1 MGKFFRTKRISQIHD
16 PIVCAAADAVESI
29 LFCVLQG
36 APEAWQASFAR
47 NRALD
52 RAILRFLIGAH
63 LDDLRALEN
72 STAGNP
78 KDARKIP
85 TTTGSGW
92 GRGLTRTASARAR
105 NCRESEECSW
115 ADVIAPL
122 LSGQVSTAR
131 GGPAEE
137 HVDAILRLIR
147 EISWRAGGADGNFGG
162 GGSGHS
168 MSHEE
173 AEEVV
178 KEARRR
184 LPVSE
189 SASAPPGNLIDHD
202 EHRHVDDDTQPWG
215 AGGEGME
222 ARRAPWPWG
231 PRTVPASAVGAVLAL
246 AAALPPAGKL
256 LAGLTVVLQ
265 VGAEV
270 IAAAKAEAAAS
281 AGAVAAAS
289 GSAGKGAAAR
299 GGLLASASPKDTAAN
314 AGEARSSVEEV
325 SRAAERALLLYTSE
339 HCGKDPE
346 KWASVT
352 EHVRN
357 TSDGRGREEG
367 GGLHWGGGVDDAGQ
381 KLVRALLRRC
391 GEELGGKAL
400 VRALPESLDLMECLD
415 EVERSLLN
423 D

>member
-1 MGKFFRTKRISQIHD
+1 MLAS
-16 PIVCAAADAVESI
+16 
-29 LFCVLQG
+29 LQG
-36 APEAWQASFAR
+36 APEAWRSSFAR
-47 NRALD
+47 KRALD

-63 LDDLRALEN
+63 LDDLRSLEN

-78 KDARKIP
+78 KAARSTP
-85 TTTGSGW
+85 TPTSGW
-92 GRGLTRTASARAR
+92 GGGLSSTATRAR
-105 NCRESEECSW
+105 NHRDGEGSSW
-115 ADVIAPL
+115 ADAIVPL
-122 LSGQVSTAR
+122 LSGQVSRAR
-131 GGPAEE
+131 GGAAEE
-137 HVDAILRLIR
+137 HVEAILCIIR
-147 EISWRAGGADGNFGG
+147 EISWRAGRVDSSGAGDGA
-162 GGSGHS
+162 GSGRS

-178 KEARRR
+178 TEAKRR

-189 SASAPPGNLIDHD
+189 VAPAPASASGENLTDDD
-202 EHRHVDDDTQPWG
+202 EAGQADDDTQPWG
-215 AGGEGME
+215 SGGEGMG

-231 PRTVPASAVGAVLAL
+231 PRAVPASAVGAVLAL

-256 LAGLTVVLQ
+256 LAGLDVMLQ

-270 IAAAKAEAAAS
+270 VAAAKSEAAVS

-289 GSAGKGAAAR
+289 GSAGNGGAR
-299 GGLLASASPKDTAAN
+299 GHASQKDASR
-314 AGEARSSVEEV
+314 GEASETQHASVEEV
-325 SRAAERALLLYTSE
+325 CRAAERALLLYASE
-339 HCGKDPE
+339 YCGKDPE

-357 TSDGRGREEG
+357 TGDGLGRAG
-367 GGLHWGGGVDDAGQ
+367 GAPAFDGSVSVDAAGH

-400 VRALPESLDLMECLD
+400 VRALPESLTLVECLD

-423 D
+423 DQC

>member
-1 MGKFFRTKRISQIHD
+1 MGVIPRSFMPRHFCLSLMPLSLLFF
-16 PIVCAAADAVESI
+16 
-29 LFCVLQG
+29 FLQG

-52 RAILRFLIGAH
+52 RAILRYLIGAH

-72 STAGNP
+72 ATAGNS
-78 KDARKIP
+78 KATRRTP
-85 TTTGSGW
+85 TTGGGLGSE
-92 GRGLTRTASARAR
+92 LARTASARVR
-105 NCRESEECSW
+105 NRRDREECSW
-115 ADVIAPL
+115 ADAIVPL
-122 LSGQVSTAR
+122 LSGQVSRAR
-131 GGPAEE
+131 GGAAEE
-137 HVDAILRLIR
+137 HVDAILCLVR
-147 EISWRAGGADGNFGG
+147 EISWRAGRADNTRS
-162 GGSGHS
+162 GGSGRS

-178 KEARRR
+178 TEAKRR

-189 SASAPPGNLIDHD
+189 SASSAASNLVDYD

-215 AGGEGME
+215 TGGEGME

-256 LAGLTVVLQ
+256 LAGLDVMLQ

-289 GSAGKGAAAR
+289 GFAGKGAAR
-299 GGLLASASPKDTAAN
+299 GALASPKDKTAN
-314 AGEARSSVEEV
+314 AGETHASVEEV

-339 HCGKDPE
+339 YCGKDPD

-357 TSDGRGREEG
+357 TGDGQGHEG
-367 GGLHWGGGVDDAGQ
+367 GGLTWGGGVDAAGQ

>member
-1 MGKFFRTKRISQIHD
+1 MASFPARATYRGFL
-16 PIVCAAADAVESI
+16 PP
-29 LFCVLQG
+29 LFVLLMPLSLLLCFLQG
-36 APEAWQASFAR
+36 APEVWQASFAR

-52 RAILRFLIGAH
+52 RAILRYLIGAH

-78 KDARKIP
+78 KVARRTP
-85 TTTGSGW
+85 TTVGWW
-92 GRGLTRTASARAR
+92 GRGLTRTASARVR
-105 NCRESEECSW
+105 NRRDGGECSW
-115 ADVIAPL
+115 ADVIVPL
-122 LSGQVSTAR
+122 LSGQVSRGR
-131 GGPAEE
+131 GGPADE
-137 HVDAILRLIR
+137 HVDAILCLIR
-147 EISWRAGGADGNFGG
+147 EISWRAGRAGST
-162 GGSGHS
+162 GSGRS

-178 KEARRR
+178 TEAKRR

-189 SASAPPGNLIDHD
+189 AASASASNLIDYD

-215 AGGEGME
+215 AGGEGMKV
-222 ARRAPWPWG
+222 RRAPWPWG

-256 LAGLTVVLQ
+256 LAGLDVMLQ

-289 GSAGKGAAAR
+289 GSAGKGAAR
-299 GGLLASASPKDTAAN
+299 GGLASASPKNAAAKN
-314 AGEARSSVEEV
+314 AGEAHASVEEV

-339 HCGKDPE
+339 YCGKDPD

-357 TSDGRGREEG
+357 TRTSDGEGHEG
-367 GGLHWGGGVDDAGQ
+367 GGLTWGEGVDDGGQ

-391 GEELGGKAL
+391 GEKLGGEAL
-400 VRALPESLDLMECLD
+400 VRALPTSLDLMDCLD